1 MTIIHLGNN
10 FYLYRTSEGDLR
22 SNIPACN
29 NAVCVDISTGIISNY
44 QFSTWNDVSFGARS
58 DQLMI
63 SITRQIPFTNIGTSY
78 VDVFSGLYAGFPN
91 GLDTTGFTRL
101 GIVILWNKNG
111 GTGRHDMRLVNA
123 TNVSEVF
130 LSTEGRTVANSGS
143 DGLIN
148 GTTKDYD
155 ITIPANFKNWIG
167 EVKIQAKS
175 TVASDDPIFDAFLL
189 YLRRI

>member
-1 MTIIHLGNN
+1 MTIVHLGNN
-10 FYLYRTSEGDLR
+10 FYIYRTNEGDSR
-22 SNIPACN
+22 DDIPKSNGAICIN
-29 NAVCVDISTGIISNY
+29 LTTGIISNC
-44 QFSTWNDVSFGARS
+44 QFDIWSDVSFGARS

-78 VDVFSGLYAGFPN
+78 VDVFAGLYAGFPN
-91 GLDTTGFTRL
+91 GLDTTGFNKL

-123 TNVSEVF
+123 ANVSEVF

-143 DGLIN
+143 DGLMN
-148 GTTKDYD
+148 GTTKQYD
-155 ITIPANFKNWIG
+155 IDMPTNFKNWIG